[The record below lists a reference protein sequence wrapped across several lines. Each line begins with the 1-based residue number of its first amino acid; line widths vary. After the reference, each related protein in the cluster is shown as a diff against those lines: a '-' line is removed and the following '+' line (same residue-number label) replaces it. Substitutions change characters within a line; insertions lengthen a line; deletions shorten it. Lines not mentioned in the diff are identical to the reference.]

1 MAYMSQEKKA
11 KLAPA
16 IKAVLKKYGVKG
28 SLAVSNHS
36 TLVLNVK
43 SGPIDFVEN
52 YIQTDIDKPYGQKM
66 ATDQVNYLRKQQAL
80 DVNVY
85 WYKEHF
91 SGKALKFLEEIVPLM
106 NVGNHD
112 RSDAQVDYFDVG
124 WYVDVNIGRW
134 NKPYQVAK

>member
-106 NVGNHD
+106 NIGNHD

-124 WYVDVNIGRW
+124 WYIDVNIGRW

>member
-112 RSDAQVDYFDVG
+112 RSDAQVDYFDLG

>member
-28 SLAVSNHS
+28 SLAVNNHS

-106 NVGNHD
+106 NTGNHD

-124 WYVDVNIGRW
+124 WYIDVNIGRW

>member
-124 WYVDVNIGRW
+124 WYIDVNIGRW